1 MGVLLGRAREIRR
14 LDPLAELQVRVAEV
28 VRRLVHDVDVEVFV
42 AEVGDLPLRGR
53 ERLRE
58 VVDVGARERHP
69 EHRLHPAD
77 LAQPAE
83 GLDLPPP
90 AALDAADLVVH
101 RLVAV
106 GADRD
111 DELLGAHAHDLA
123 RGADDLVGQVAVG
136 REVEEDE
143 VLAVGDDRLADL
155 DEVLAE

>member
-1 MGVLLGRAREIRR
+1 VRATAVLGPRESNP
-14 LDPLAELQVRVAEV
+14 D
-28 VRRLVHDVDVEVFV
+28 
-42 AEVGDLPLRGR
+42 
-53 ERLRE
+53 
-58 VVDVGARERHP
+58 
-69 EHRLHPAD
+69 HRLHPWD
-77 LAQPAE
+77 LAQAAE
-83 GLDLPPP
+83 GPDLPPP

-155 DEVLAE
+155 DEVLAERDLAAREVDPQEAWRALEEAADLIQAQ